1 MSINYLTAPLE
12 TLTLTQLFARQAQA
26 GTTHE
31 RALACRNQHP
41 TISAEWD
48 MWNAV
53 LTGSMQDLADIA
65 AAITTRIADMAAET
79 GTRPLHHVAMA
90 CTTCGAPVRPS
101 PVIDGRWVHKTG
113 ANIVSC
119 AALRGDSPVKAR
131 VDA

>member
-1 MSINYLTAPLE
+1 MDVNYLTAPLG

-53 LTGSMQDLADIA
+53 LTGSMQDIADIA
-65 AAITTRIADMAAET
+65 EAITQRLRDMAAET
-79 GTRPLHHVAMA
+79 RNA
-90 CTTCGAPVRPS
+90 
-101 PVIDGRWVHKTG
+101 
-113 ANIVSC
+113 
-119 AALRGDSPVKAR
+119 
-131 VDA
+131 